1 MDPFFVTL
9 ITIIFM
15 IFLGYFLKRID
26 FLKVTDVNALNKI
39 VMNIAL
45 PCMIFKA
52 LYKANMNL
60 LPTLS
65 ILPVV
70 GLLSSFVIGIIV
82 YFILKYLKY
91 DNKKLWSILLTVI
104 IGNTGFMGYPII
116 LGAYGNSGFVRAIFF
131 DINTTLTFLI
141 MSVVLIIIFGGTYKQ
156 AIKKAF
162 LLPPLWAL
170 ILGICFNL
178 ANIPIGEVATN
189 IITSFSALTI
199 PLIMIALGLSLRFEG
214 LKWHK
219 GTVTFTAVVKL
230 VFYPLITLGI
240 LILFR
245 LHGLEFNVSLIQAAM
260 PSGMFSLVLAI
271 SHDLD
276 FRLTS
281 DCIFTNTL
289 LSLITIPII
298 VSLL

>member
-26 FLKVTDVNALNKI
+26 FLKSTDVGTLNKI

-52 LYKANMNL
+52 LYAANMNL

-65 ILPVV
+65 ILPIV
-70 GLLSSFVIGIIV
+70 GLLFSFIV
-82 YFILKYLKY
+82 GAVVYLILKIKKFEG
-91 DNKKLWSILLTVI
+91 KKLWSILLTVI

-116 LGAYGNSGFVRAIFF
+116 LGAFGNPGFVRAIFF

-141 MSVVLIIIFGGTYKQ
+141 MNIVLILVFGGTFKQ
-156 AIKKAF
+156 AAKKAIF
-162 LLPPLWAL
+162 LPPLWAL
-170 ILGICFNL
+170 ILGILFNL
-178 ANIPIGEVATN
+178 MNIPIGEVATN
-189 IITSFSALTI
+189 IISSFSAITI
-199 PLIMIALGLSLRFEG
+199 PLIMLALGLSLKFEG
-214 LKWHK
+214 IKTHK
-219 GTVTFTAVVKL
+219 SIVTLTSIIKLIFYPFVTF
-230 VFYPLITLGI
+230 II
-240 LILFR
+240 LTIFG

-260 PSGMFSLVLAI
+260 PSGMFALVLAI
-271 SHDLD
+271 SYGLD
-276 FRLTS
+276 YKLTS

-289 LSLITIPII
+289 LSLISIPIL

>member
-82 YFILKYLKY
+82 YFILKYLK
-91 DNKKLWSILLTVI
+91 NI
-104 IGNTGFMGYPII
+104 IDMMVHPII
-116 LGAYGNSGFVRAIFF
+116 PPMAPSI
-131 DINTTLTFLI
+131 
-141 MSVVLIIIFGGTYKQ
+141 VLFG
-156 AIKKAF
+156 
-162 LLPPLWAL
+162 
-170 ILGICFNL
+170 
-178 ANIPIGEVATN
+178 
-189 IITSFSALTI
+189 
-199 PLIMIALGLSLRFEG
+199 
-214 LKWHK
+214 
-219 GTVTFTAVVKL
+219 
-230 VFYPLITLGI
+230 
-240 LILFR
+240 
-245 LHGLEFNVSLIQAAM
+245 
-260 PSGMFSLVLAI
+260 
-271 SHDLD
+271 
-276 FRLTS
+276 LTS
-281 DCIFTNTL
+281 G
-289 LSLITIPII
+289 
-298 VSLL
+298 